1 VLGAAVVENYQILAT
16 TDGDLVP
23 FLEDV
28 ALEAE
33 FRANTGELRRGRN
46 MWRGLIGNPTC
57 GRAQDDEDEGA
68 FALGALNQQCGYWSP
83 ISTLQSPRYSQTQS
97 VTCHAVAHRKGMA
110 KVGRRLLRQPRQ
122 TEPRRKRPRA
132 LSASA
137 PPAVTFRRNPASAPP
152 NPGCSFALNR
162 CILDWRRAREHLAGR
177 SGREAS
183 LGKTMRAPAKVCD
196 RAGDPNAQ

>member
-1 VLGAAVVENYQILAT
+1 MGCSVRPWSRITRYSQRQTGTWCRFSRTSRWRPNSEQIRAS
-16 TDGDLVP
+16 
-23 FLEDV
+23 FDV
-28 ALEAE
+28 AG
-33 FRANTGELRRGRN
+33 T
-46 MWRGLIGNPTC
+46 WRGLIGNPTC

-97 VTCHAVAHRKGMA
+97 VMCHAVAHRKGMA

-183 LGKTMRAPAKVCD
+183 LGKNDASARESVRPSG
-196 RAGDPNAQ
+196 RS

>member
-1 VLGAAVVENYQILAT
+1 VRPWSRITRYSQRQTGTWCRFSRTWRWRPNSEQIRAS
-16 TDGDLVP
+16 
-23 FLEDV
+23 FDV
-28 ALEAE
+28 AG
-33 FRANTGELRRGRN
+33 T
-46 MWRGLIGNPTC
+46 WRGLIGNPTC

-68 FALGALNQQCGYWSP
+68 FAPGALNQQCGYWSP

-97 VTCHAVAHRKGMA
+97 VMCHAVAHRKGMA

-122 TEPRRKRPRA
+122 TEPGRKRPRA